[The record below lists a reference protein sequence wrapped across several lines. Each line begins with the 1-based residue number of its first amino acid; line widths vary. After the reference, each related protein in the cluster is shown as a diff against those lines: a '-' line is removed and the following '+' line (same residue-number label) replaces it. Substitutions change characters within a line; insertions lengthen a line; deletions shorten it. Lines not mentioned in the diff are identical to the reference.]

1 MAIKTIIKKNTYFD
15 SVSLMAL
22 STKANGVEGVKQVN
36 IAMGTSMNKDVLK
49 NTGLLQKEAEE
60 AKPGDL
66 MIVIES
72 EEGYDP
78 EELLVKVEEV
88 MQRKEVQG
96 EEKDLTY
103 SSVEAAVKHHKD
115 AKVAVISVPGAY
127 AARVAKKAIRE
138 GLHVMMFSDN
148 VTLEDEIELK
158 KEAHEKGLLVMGPD
172 CGTAILNGKG
182 LCFAN
187 EVRRGSIGIV
197 AASGTGAQE
206 VSVRIHDFGGGVSQL
221 IGTGGRDLSKEVGG
235 IMMLDGIKAL
245 QEDEDTK
252 IIILVS
258 KPPAKEV
265 ADKIYAEVQKSEKP
279 VVICFLGGDQ
289 KEIEASG
296 AIYAKTTK
304 QAALKAVIL
313 SGVPEETINKHSLN
327 MPLIE
332 EIKAKLNPEQK
343 YVRGLFCGGTIC
355 QEVAYLVEEAV
366 GPVYSNISKKEA
378 YKIGPME
385 ASKEHTF
392 IDFGDDSF
400 TQGRPHPM
408 IDPSLRLDRIVK
420 EAKDPEVGVI
430 AIDMILGYGAHMDPV
445 GATLP
450 AIKEAKAI
458 AAKEGRHLEI
468 LAFVLG
474 TELDPQVFD
483 DQVERLMA
491 EGVTISSSSENTGL
505 LSRGFVSKEE
515 N

>member
-1 MAIKTIIKKNTYFD
+1 MSFHGLARAREGFVRRNLLDFIKAILREKEIEKEREQVRAIGHTSGQDILLGVLSLLKICLEKENEMAIKTIIKKNTYFD

-148 VTLEDEIELK
+148 VTLEEEIELK

-197 AASGTGAQE
+197 AASGNRRTG
-206 VSVRIHDFGGGVSQL
+206 SQ
-221 IGTGGRDLSKEVGG
+221 RSY
-235 IMMLDGIKAL
+235 
-245 QEDEDTK
+245 
-252 IIILVS
+252 
-258 KPPAKEV
+258 P
-265 ADKIYAEVQKSEKP
+265 
-279 VVICFLGGDQ
+279 
-289 KEIEASG
+289 
-296 AIYAKTTK
+296 
-304 QAALKAVIL
+304 
-313 SGVPEETINKHSLN
+313 
-327 MPLIE
+327 
-332 EIKAKLNPEQK
+332 
-343 YVRGLFCGGTIC
+343 
-355 QEVAYLVEEAV
+355 
-366 GPVYSNISKKEA
+366 
-378 YKIGPME
+378 
-385 ASKEHTF
+385 
-392 IDFGDDSF
+392 
-400 TQGRPHPM
+400 
-408 IDPSLRLDRIVK
+408 
-420 EAKDPEVGVI
+420 
-430 AIDMILGYGAHMDPV
+430 
-445 GATLP
+445 
-450 AIKEAKAI
+450 
-458 AAKEGRHLEI
+458 
-468 LAFVLG
+468 
-474 TELDPQVFD
+474 
-483 DQVERLMA
+483 
-491 EGVTISSSSENTGL
+491 
-505 LSRGFVSKEE
+505 
-515 N
+515 

>member
-78 EELLVKVEEV
+78 EALLVKVEEV

-148 VTLEDEIELK
+148 VTLEEEIELK

>member
-1 MAIKTIIKKNTYFD
+1 M
-15 SVSLMAL
+15 
-22 STKANGVEGVKQVN
+22 Q
-36 IAMGTSMNKDVLK
+36 
-49 NTGLLQKEAEE
+49 LQE
-60 AKPGDL
+60 
-66 MIVIES
+66 
-72 EEGYDP
+72 
-78 EELLVKVEEV
+78 
-88 MQRKEVQG
+88 
-96 EEKDLTY
+96 
-103 SSVEAAVKHHKD
+103 
-115 AKVAVISVPGAY
+115 
-127 AARVAKKAIRE
+127 
-138 GLHVMMFSDN
+138 
-148 VTLEDEIELK
+148 
-158 KEAHEKGLLVMGPD
+158 
-172 CGTAILNGKG
+172 
-182 LCFAN
+182 
-187 EVRRGSIGIV
+187 
-197 AASGTGAQE
+197 TGAQE

>member
-148 VTLEDEIELK
+148 VTLEEEIELK

-197 AASGTGAQE
+197 AASGTGAHE

-327 MPLIE
+327 VPLIE

-355 QEVAYLVEEAV
+355 QEVAYLVEEVV